1 MSIGKWNFYFAQLL
15 ALDFCCRH
23 KNFNGGTSVCHLHW
37 GLECSG
43 IQHVMRAVWMGAP
56 NQAASLQGY
65 LGVSSATLAANDS
78 GIGSGW
84 QQSKQ
89 NRVLAAVMGQ
99 VLRTVSTD
107 LCCVEAVSLT
117 PFSFHCWSCS
127 LPSSLCGFALLL
139 LCLLVFALL
148 LHLCAA
154 LSFFCQW
161 EFLLCSIWGS

>member
-65 LGVSSATLAANDS
+65 LGVSSATQLPWQLMTRAPAQAGNRASRTEHYLQWWENCPEWNTETSAADKRHN
-78 GIGSGW
+78 
-84 QQSKQ
+84 
-89 NRVLAAVMGQ
+89 
-99 VLRTVSTD
+99 
-107 LCCVEAVSLT
+107 
-117 PFSFHCWSCS
+117 
-127 LPSSLCGFALLL
+127 SSLHYVKARSGTQIAW
-139 LCLLVFALL
+139 
-148 LHLCAA
+148 
-154 LSFFCQW
+154 STRD
-161 EFLLCSIWGS
+161 